1 VTDEQGAALE
11 LAFDSTFNALG
22 MDSYEAVYD
31 PTKKALA
38 VFDGPHQIGTAST
51 VGEAGRLLAT
61 HIRVKFRLAYRD

>member
-11 LAFDSTFNALG
+11 LAFDSAFNALG
-22 MDSYEAVYD
+22 MDSYEGVYD

-38 VFDGPHQIGTAST
+38 VFDGPQQIGNVAT

-61 HIRVKFRLAYRD
+61 AIRLKFRLAYSE